1 MSAATATTSSGPPPP
16 PPLFIFRAADA
27 ETSGGI
33 SLIGGGRAVSVI
45 SNLCFVLFF
54 LSCVSSRFFCGAALL
69 EKSRKK
75 ASESFNT
82 DTTKQGG
89 EYDKYEEKRERERE
103 SRRVRIGTC
112 VCVRVINMNQPSRAE
127 KFLMPPG
134 SRKLSYTPDTKLANA
149 GEFVLMR
156 EDHTLGNMLRMELH
170 NDPNVVFAGYQH
182 PHPTDHRILI
192 KVHTNGETNPVRAM
206 REANQRLTEQVESLK
221 TQWESELESVRDSGA
236 I

>member
-1 MSAATATTSSGPPPP
+1 M
-16 PPLFIFRAADA
+16 FRVVFFVGLPFWKNHVKKRANLLIQTPQNKA
-27 ETSGGI
+27 E
-33 SLIGGGRAVSVI
+33 
-45 SNLCFVLFF
+45 
-54 LSCVSSRFFCGAALL
+54 
-69 EKSRKK
+69 
-75 ASESFNT
+75 NT
-82 DTTKQGG
+82 INTK
-89 EYDKYEEKRERERE
+89 KRERERE

>member
-1 MSAATATTSSGPPPP
+1 MGKSS
-16 PPLFIFRAADA
+16 
-27 ETSGGI
+27 
-33 SLIGGGRAVSVI
+33 
-45 SNLCFVLFF
+45 
-54 LSCVSSRFFCGAALL
+54 
-69 EKSRKK
+69 KK
-75 ASESFNT
+75 ASKSFKT
-82 DTTKQGG
+82 DTTKQSG
-89 EYDKYEEKRERERE
+89 EYDKYEEKRE

-149 GEFVLMR
+149 GEFILMR